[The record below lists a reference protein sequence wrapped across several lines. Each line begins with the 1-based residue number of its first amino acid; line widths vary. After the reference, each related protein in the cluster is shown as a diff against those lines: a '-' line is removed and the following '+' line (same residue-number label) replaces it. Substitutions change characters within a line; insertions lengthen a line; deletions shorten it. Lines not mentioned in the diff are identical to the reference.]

1 MLLRS
6 SGQQR
11 LDNQRRVNFLLG
23 VGCQK
28 GGTSWL
34 HSYLSASREVNFGF
48 RKEYHIFDALYIDE
62 CRRFYEDLLVRL
74 RATSEADPDSAE
86 HKRNKILLSF
96 YLNPDRYFDYFKSI
110 AGGDRSIRVVG
121 DITPSYAGL
130 PQEAFVLIR
139 KHLLERHLQ
148 PRVIFLMRDP
158 VERCWSAV
166 RMGRRDM
173 RTRGKPVKVPE
184 QHQLLKYIQ
193 TTEARVRTSYDRTA
207 RNIIKTFAEEEML
220 FEFYERLFVT
230 DTARKICKFL
240 DIKFVDPNF
249 ELKVNESAKI
259 EGVTEDTIRK
269 VALVFRNVYEWAFE
283 KYGEECVR
291 QLWPSARFI
300 M

>member
-1 MLLRS
+1 
-6 SGQQR
+6 
-11 LDNQRRVNFLLG
+11 
-23 VGCQK
+23 
-28 GGTSWL
+28 
-34 HSYLSASREVNFGF
+34 REVNFGF

-86 HKRNKILLSF
+86 HKRNKILLSL

-148 PRVIFLMRDP
+148 PWVIFLMRDP

-173 RTRGKPVKVPE
+173 RTRGKPVK
-184 QHQLLKYIQ
+184 
-193 TTEARVRTSYDRTA
+193 
-207 RNIIKTFAEEEML
+207 
-220 FEFYERLFVT
+220 
-230 DTARKICKFL
+230 
-240 DIKFVDPNF
+240 
-249 ELKVNESAKI
+249 
-259 EGVTEDTIRK
+259 
-269 VALVFRNVYEWAFE
+269 
-283 KYGEECVR
+283 
-291 QLWPSARFI
+291 
-300 M
+300 